1 VDRGH
6 DSAKRRKRR
15 REHADA
21 ADCAHTHT
29 LSIRSQLVAGGFM
42 GPGCARRRGAQPRTL
57 RFQRCQPAG
66 DDRLGSK
73 QLKRGPGTRP
83 AAVYFTTK
91 RRLEQLKHNS
101 HAHIASVFLSRL
113 MERLASRRWP
123 LVRRL
128 RQCGEALNGATVLVP
143 FLAHQAF
150 L

>member
-42 GPGCARRRGAQPRTL
+42 GPGCARRRGAQPRAL
-57 RFQRCQPAG
+57 RFQPCQPLG

-73 QLKRGPGTRP
+73 QLKRGPGTHSP
-83 AAVYFTTK
+83 ALYCK
-91 RRLEQLKHNS
+91 R
-101 HAHIASVFLSRL
+101 SRL
-113 MERLASRRWP
+113 LQGRGTTLLPRMILMQPSWTSLSELPPNSGHLFAVCVDVGK
-123 LVRRL
+123 LVT
-128 RQCGEALNGATVLVP
+128 ALSSW
-143 FLAHQAF
+143 FHF
-150 L
+150 